1 MTSQPEPPAG
11 AHEHQSTPP
20 QAGAVTGGTAGTDGQ
35 VSPGPTATASAVEP
49 VSLVKRGEQSVQPAS
64 EPPVPPLTPTVGA
77 AIRSHRARAASAMSG
92 FGPGQL
98 LALAGAVL
106 TFLAAFL
113 TWATSDARSTV
124 GSIAGGGTIRRS
136 GLQGGHLGTATL
148 VLSLLAMALVA
159 LLARPALRRWG
170 WIAVAT
176 AGALTALLAVLD
188 AIASSD
194 KGDLNRQVQAI
205 CAPRRV
211 VCTTHV
217 STGPGVWLTLL
228 GALAILTGAILHH
241 RERRGPG
248 PASPPDAGAPVEERV
263 VTPAE
268 PQAVPPAEPEAV
280 TSTEPQA
287 ATPTEP
293 VAPTEPQAV
302 APTEPVPS
310 TEHQAA
316 RPTEP
321 ETLLPDPAA
330 PGRESDAAAG
340 TPVKPSPT

>member
-20 QAGAVTGGTAGTDGQ
+20 QATAVTGGTDRTGDTGDTGGQ

-49 VSLVKRGEQSVQPAS
+49 VSLVKRAEQSVQPAS
-64 EPPVPPLTPTVGA
+64 EPPAPRLTPTAGA

-124 GSIAGGGTIRRS
+124 GSIVGGGTIRRS

-170 WIAVAT
+170 WIALAA

-217 STGPGVWLTLL
+217 STGSGVWLTLL
-228 GALAILTGAILHH
+228 GGLAILTGAILHH

-248 PASPPDAGAPVEERV
+248 PASPPDAGTPVEERV

-268 PQAVPPAEPEAV
+268 PHAVTPAEPQAV
-280 TSTEPQA
+280 
-287 ATPTEP
+287 TPTEP
-293 VAPTEPQAV
+293 VT
-302 APTEPVPS
+302 S

-316 RPTEP
+316 TPSEP
-321 ETLLPDPAA
+321 ETLVPDPAA
-330 PGRESDAAAG
+330 SRRESDAAAG

>member
-20 QAGAVTGGTAGTDGQ
+20 QAAAVTGSTGDTGDTGGQ

-49 VSLVKRGEQSVQPAS
+49 VSLVKRAEQSVQSPS
-64 EPPVPPLTPTVGA
+64 EPPAPRLTPTAGA

-124 GSIAGGGTIRRS
+124 GSIVGGGTIRRS

-170 WIAVAT
+170 WIALAA

-228 GALAILTGAILHH
+228 GGLAILTGAILHH

-248 PASPPDAGAPVEERV
+248 PASPPDAGTPVEERV

-268 PQAVPPAEPEAV
+268 PHAVTPAEPQAV
-280 TSTEPQA
+280 TPRESQAVTPTEPQA

-293 VAPTEPQAV
+293 VTSTEPQA
-302 APTEPVPS
+302 ATPI
-310 TEHQAA
+310 
-316 RPTEP
+316 EP
-321 ETLLPDPAA
+321 ETLVPDPAA
-330 PGRESDAAAG
+330 SRRESDAAAG

>member
-20 QAGAVTGGTAGTDGQ
+20 QAAAVTGSTGDTGDTGGQ

-49 VSLVKRGEQSVQPAS
+49 VSLVKRAEQSVQPPS
-64 EPPVPPLTPTVGA
+64 EPPAPRLTPTAGA

-124 GSIAGGGTIRRS
+124 GSIVGGGTIRRS

-170 WIAVAT
+170 WIALAA

-228 GALAILTGAILHH
+228 GGLAILTGAILHH
-241 RERRGPG
+241 RER
-248 PASPPDAGAPVEERV
+248 AAPDRR
-263 VTPAE
+263 
-268 PQAVPPAEPEAV
+268 VPPMPEH
-280 TSTEPQA
+280 
-287 ATPTEP
+287 
-293 VAPTEPQAV
+293 
-302 APTEPVPS
+302 PS
-310 TEHQAA
+310 RSAWS
-316 RPTEP
+316 RPRSP
-321 ETLLPDPAA
+321 MPSRPRSPRRSRLGSP
-330 PGRESDAAAG
+330 RRSRR
-340 TPVKPSPT
+340 PSPRRLRPPSRSRRPSPRPPRPSNPRRSYPIRLLHGVRAMPPRAHR